1 MAHWVSVW
9 GQAHTDIRGIRPGWR
24 GRTCL
29 LTVRSALDGTAL
41 RVRLSD
47 REGCR
52 PILVAGA
59 SVAVGDAEPVRISFG
74 GDEAVCLA
82 PGREIYGDALD
93 MPVKRGDCIR
103 LRLAFQSPVGSGNT
117 VRAEVHASV
126 PGDFTGG
133 GPFDT
138 VRTAGG
144 PPVPAAASIEV
155 LADDSAGALVCF
167 GDSITQMGMWTEPLA
182 GELLR
187 LRPGE
192 LALINKGIGG
202 NRLLHGPLTPETAR
216 YGRAGMER
224 FGRDVLEEAG
234 AAAVILAIGT
244 NDFGHIA
251 DPGHPEWVTAGML
264 ETAFAD
270 MARRAGE
277 KGLAVYGATVPP
289 CMGCE
294 GFGALQEAERTA
306 FNQWV
311 RQQERGVFDRVLD
324 FDAVLRDSRRPDR
337 MEMSWDSG
345 DHLHPGPLGGIRMA
359 AEALKK
365 LM

>member
-1 MAHWVSVW
+1 MSHWVSVW
-9 GQAHTDIRGIRPGWR
+9 GQAHTDIRGMRPGWR

-41 RVRLSD
+41 RVRLSN
-47 REGCR
+47 REGRR
-52 PILVAGA
+52 PMTVTGA
-59 SVAVGDAEPVRISFG
+59 SVAVGEAEPVRLSFG
-74 GDEAVCLA
+74 GEEAVRLA
-82 PGREIYGDALD
+82 PGREIYADALD
-93 MPVKRGDCIR
+93 TPVRQGDCLR

-133 GPFDT
+133 GSFDT
-138 VRTAGG
+138 VRMPGG

-155 LADDSAGALVCF
+155 LASGGAGALVCF

-182 GELLR
+182 GELSR
-187 LRPGE
+187 RRPGE
-192 LALINKGIGG
+192 LALVNKGIGG
-202 NRLLHGPLTPETAR
+202 NRLLHGPLSAETAR

-234 AAAVILAIGT
+234 AAAVVLAIGT

-251 DPGHPEWVTAGML
+251 DPGHPEWVTAQML
-264 ETAFAD
+264 AAAFAD
-270 MARRAGE
+270 MARQARE
-277 KGLAVYGATVPP
+277 KGLTVYGATVPP

-306 FNQWV
+306 FNRWV
-311 RQQERGVFDRVLD
+311 RQQEGSGFDRVLD
-324 FDAVLRDSRRPDR
+324 FDAVLRDSRHPDR

-345 DHLHPGPLGGIRMA
+345 DHLHPGPLGGVRMA
-359 AEALKK
+359 EEVLKK
-365 LM
+365 LI